1 MTTENTFQNDMFATV
16 LLNPQAN
23 FEDFVANGYNS
34 DNTGLLTPD
43 EYKKLDKVQE
53 AFTQNGV
60 FNEDAFNNA
69 YLTAAYRYN
78 ELAEEDLFDKLEQ
91 YVEYSPISMYAP
103 LDKQTADW
111 TPTVEK
117 IKNPFESTYGLNE
130 LFGET
135 ETEKSKREL
144 AQTNTH
150 YFDWNEQKWVEQSP
164 DDFGL
169 SGFIKPAMVYAV
181 WQSDGFH
188 VDQETGK
195 TVAHQKGEWKTD
207 KDGRFYME
215 TVGDREHY
223 GMEIVSSWDTLTS
236 EGSFLNSINVF
247 ESDDKE
253 KSIAGTTFKLFFNIL
268 PYFIPGV
275 NTLYGGVHM
284 AYGLASIIPTVYKS
298 VEGMVL
304 GGDNKDY
311 DEHNALWQAMTK
323 AENWFKKIEF
333 STSDEAKGS
342 LMNYEQIGQ
351 IVGDVFSQIYE
362 QRAAASIAGKIIGSE
377 KNTINLM
384 KDLQKKYGN
393 EALIAQ
399 LNGTKAEDFFS
410 VVARNSSKMKQL
422 SERQSKLAKQ
432 LSLGYMALTQSS
444 EVYQQGL
451 EAGYDRRAA
460 GITSLLAMGGQYA
473 LMMNNK
479 LGDWF
484 LDKTTGYVKN
494 DLNKEIGKALMT
506 VMPDVQKAIN
516 AIDKAA
522 HSAAKVEAKKGLVS
536 SLIKAKDKIANLVKN
551 GPNDYLGNAGI
562 EAIEE
567 VTEEAAID
575 LAKGITD
582 TLSWLGVW
590 RKQGDYFKD
599 GFLTQQTFE
608 RYLTSAIGGAI
619 GGTLFELNTKVISPK
634 INGEVA
640 KNNQRDIIELVR
652 DGHVDEVL
660 KEIDKLGSIGNT
672 KSTPIKLGDLQ
683 LNIGTP
689 AETLS
694 TTQQVA
700 STLKGYVQW
709 IDGVLNQ
716 GGLKHNEQEIITNAL
731 ITHQAA
737 KLFKES
743 GLDKFVIEDFTN
755 YAQKYVDILAEF
767 ENTEEDKRSPEL
779 KKKVEEARQ
788 KASDIV
794 EGKKAEHYMQ
804 VAALI
809 LNPDIKNAFDNM
821 SLKSFAEAF
830 YDKEVKNITEE
841 ELKIIEE
848 EYKKYIESSDVLEYL
863 NTRVEAFKN
872 LESKFSNAINSYV
885 KSNYINVRR
894 KTFSEFLELDKLSA
908 LNNQLVSYINFDNLE
923 NLIETVPNEEL
934 QFELSMELEELAKKW
949 ENKDSGVIQEAINF
963 LYKIKESS
971 KNKDLVDQEI
981 INLNQN
987 KNLVY
992 NLLDQIHALELGVDS
1007 GIVFDNFVKGNVFE
1021 LLDKN
1026 GIFTNKFNEIIKI
1039 IEWNNIKL
1047 TDEEKE
1053 LLKTNFQNKISNKF
1067 ESIPAYKLS
1076 PKSIDYILK
1085 SIAAEA
1091 KQDLETT
1098 LNLINE
1104 LKTKLDEGEITP
1116 EQFIA
1121 QSRNLYIDTAFYSRL
1136 DFSPLDYYNW
1146 KLYIKGYNKEDLDFR
1161 LNENGNNLDAIK
1173 DEDNE
1178 NDEFDEYYY
1187 SNEFYSNDLN
1197 LYDSA
1202 FLKYYES
1209 LDTVDGVELEKYIDL
1224 KIEELIKTI
1233 GKEEIKK
1240 FIDIQALKLKLKE
1253 EYYNGKNI
1261 IDLIKKEFNLAY
1273 KKYKTEQEN
1282 QGLPVKNFNYT
1293 PEDEVTVAK
1302 LKPFEKNELYE
1313 TLKKLNIFINSNN
1326 SNIFDL
1332 LENLQNKFGKLKFSE
1347 FTASNVELK
1356 DVNDALKTLKMLKGL
1371 VTGMVDQEV
1380 TYETPFGFNTSII
1393 KFLNKYHDGKN
1404 VEKYSLI
1411 SKEEAE
1417 ILYKDIKALENR
1429 LEFIK
1434 TLQDLN
1440 SGSQLQKDV
1449 KMQENFQN
1457 IIFKRFKGLG
1467 SLTIDGTNIL
1477 EKIKDI
1483 LSSDIENDE
1492 KLLKIEDYLFDFV
1505 NNDKEKFKKL
1515 IEELKLNKDSIIK
1528 KQSLG
1533 LSETTTEIYDY
1544 DFLNWIAA
1552 ICSVKSSD
1560 FHRIY
1565 INYIETQPNDI
1576 APLYGQ
1582 KLALQLC
1589 YSFLKSENNLFKS
1602 YYDTISSS
1610 KNPYCDFLFYVQAI
1624 GGAGKSSVIAR
1635 TTYELLKFK
1644 NKEVGIL
1651 SPNESATTRLKES
1664 IFKNT
1669 PEVEP
1674 VIYTSEELLRKCL
1687 KSGSTEETVKKLL
1700 SLNTSDL
1707 VSEDQSLKKLKI
1719 DNVIELILDSNDLK
1733 NTLPKVVFID
1743 EVTNFGTPFLQFL
1756 NVVGSITKTKFVLL
1770 GDEAQLGLENT
1781 VDDIVL
1787 QGSIKLSF
1795 SMRYNNKLKGD
1806 NDKQISNFLQQT
1818 INTKILPN
1826 DNEYIPKIQKEYFKL
1841 SYYQNSSELIGDKI
1855 VKDLTGELNVFKNII
1870 ENNSEEKLLIITET
1884 GTISDKLEGA
1894 LNSVGITSANY
1905 RISSINPTAHNSVQ
1919 GDEANYVIV
1928 DSLSFTQENAF
1939 INFKKFYT
1947 TISRSL
1953 KGSLF
1958 YDPNSI
1964 LSNLYNITSIEKPY
1978 EPYILFDRE
1987 IVSNLK
1993 QKIITRYKKI
2003 LSPESSSTTV
2013 TPTVTPTTTV
2023 ESEPVTPVVTS
2034 EFVVEHEPESNPTP
2048 STEPEKKETVD
2059 EDYDEDSNE
2068 DNDDSDDDSD
2078 EVEHETVDEEPKKED
2093 IENLEEKKNIIE
2105 PIKQPEKDSNE
2116 DNNQSE
2122 DVINQEHIDELD
2134 QTFQQTIEQIE
2145 NVFQYTEDNDDNF
2158 NNTNEFNGK
2167 INELGVSI
2175 KDNNSVVANNPIT
2188 SKETTTTDAF
2198 VPLRLYTFYNRLNC
2212 QYNSSGNYLK
2222 NGNNNEDLNMFTPI
2236 DGKYD
2241 KSQINSFLFFK
2252 NMLSLY
2258 TESEIKNFLSRT
2270 SNESYGKII
2279 RQINQELNCNLNELS
2294 IGDIYLQAK
2303 PYNPSFDE
2311 SISTFKYG
2319 ESEPLK
2325 EKDIFI
2331 SLMREVKIK
2340 GESYFITIGV
2350 FPKKSTLSEALNS
2363 GSINQTT
2370 YDAFEQFENFLSEKL
2385 TSQNQVRIPLY
2396 NANQYLQNL
2405 KQITKPKGDL
2415 IEEDMD
2421 LNSFSNYLGL
2431 YFNKQDIKILSENGK
2446 GVSPAT
2452 YIDNIVEN
2460 LVSKNISDRDSEI
2473 AKKRKQLNEVLY
2485 EEKKDDFG
2493 GINKVFKLRGRPVL
2507 QVYVTPEI
2515 YKYIPIYPKSRSFE
2529 EALQELD
2536 TIPNSKMFMDYNSTL
2551 ELLHKILPYKD
2562 IFISQLNKFYKS
2574 ISDTKKDLKRIIQ
2587 NTIQFLENTDY
2598 DLTFDQFKKDRSI
2611 EFNNSKLFRHA
2622 GFLICQQ
2629 INNLNKFTEEVWF
2642 VTKNPQRPRIALSK
2656 FKSEIKDALSK
2667 MKIYYNKAGQ
2677 KNPNESDKT
2686 FKLDFDSSKD
2696 YYKVTRSTQMPT
2708 FQLEIEEVINKVLN
2722 QDSNQIN
2729 IIPIDTIGE
2738 NQEFLKPESELEIK
2752 KSEQLKYLEQNS
2764 DYINGQLINYTG
2776 TLESKIKF
2784 LDEFFQYLKSSD
2796 FQDLLNGLQ
2805 DPNPDFALTLDDAMD
2820 FDGNV
2825 KNFINKIK
2833 QEFQIHDEDKIL
2845 DLLDILNNIKEIKCE

>member
-1 MTTENTFQNDMFATV
+1 MNTDNTFQNDMFATV
-16 LLNPQAN
+16 LMNPQSK
-23 FEDFVANGYNS
+23 FEDFVAHGYNS
-34 DNTGLLTPD
+34 DNTGLLTPE

-53 AFTQNGV
+53 AFTQDGV
-60 FNEDAFNNA
+60 FNEEAFNNA
-69 YLTAAYRYN
+69 YLTAAYTYN
-78 ELAEEDLFDKLEQ
+78 ALAEGDLFKKLEE
-91 YVEYSPISMYAP
+91 YVEYSPVSMYAP
-103 LDKQTADW
+103 LDKNTSDW
-111 TPTVEK
+111 TPSVEK
-117 IKNPFESTYGLNE
+117 IRNPFESTYGLNS

-150 YFDWNEQKWVEQSP
+150 YFDWNEQKWVEESP

-169 SGFIKPAMVYAV
+169 SGFVKPAMVYAV
-181 WQSDGFH
+181 WQSDGYH

-195 TVAHQKGEWKTD
+195 TVAHQKGDWKTD
-207 KDGRFYME
+207 KDGKFYME
-215 TVGDREHY
+215 TVGDRESY
-223 GMEIVSSWDTLTS
+223 GMETVSSWDTLTS

-253 KSIAGTTFKLFFNIL
+253 KSIAGTTFKLFFNVL
-268 PYFIPGV
+268 PYFIPGL
-275 NTLYGGVHM
+275 NTIYGGIHM

-298 VEGMVL
+298 VEGMIL

-460 GITSLLAMGGQYA
+460 GITSLLAMGGQYM

-484 LDKTTGYVKN
+484 LDKTTGYVK
-494 DLNKEIGKALMT
+494 DGLNKEIKSALLK
-506 VMPDVQKAIN
+506 VMPDVQKAVN
-516 AIDKAA
+516 AIDKAT
-522 HSAAKVEAKKGLVS
+522 HSAAKIEAKKGLVS
-536 SLIKAKDKIANLVKN
+536 SLIKAKDKIVNLIKN

-575 LAKGITD
+575 LAKGVTD

-619 GGTLFELNTKVISPK
+619 GGALFELNTNVISPK

-652 DGHVDEVL
+652 DGHVEEVL
-660 KEIDKLGSIGNT
+660 KEIDKLGLIGNT

-700 STLKGYVQW
+700 NTLKDYVQW
-709 IDGVLNQ
+709 VDGVLNQ
-716 GGLKHNEQEIITNAL
+716 GGLKHNNQEIITNAL

-737 KLFKES
+737 RLFKES

-755 YAQKYVDILAEF
+755 YAQQYVDVLAEF

-830 YDKEVKNITEE
+830 YNKEITNITEE
-841 ELKIIEE
+841 ELKTIEE

-872 LESKFSNAINSYV
+872 LENKFSNVIKDYV

-894 KTFSEFLELDKLSA
+894 KTFSEFIELDKLTA
-908 LNNQLVSYINFDNLE
+908 LNNQLVNYINFDNLKA
-923 NLIETVPNEEL
+923 LIETIPNEEL
-934 QFELSMELEELAKKW
+934 QFELSMELEILAKKW

-992 NLLDQIHALELGVDS
+992 NLLDQIHSLELGS
-1007 GIVFDNFVKGNVFE
+1007 NAGIVFDNFIKGNVFE

-1053 LLKTNFQNKISNKF
+1053 ILKTNFQNKISNKF

-1085 SIAAEA
+1085 SIATEA
-1091 KQDLETT
+1091 KQNLETT

-1104 LKTKLDEGEITP
+1104 LKIKLDEGEITT
-1116 EQFIA
+1116 EQFIE
-1121 QSRNLYIDTAFYSRL
+1121 QSQNLYIDTAFYSRL

-1146 KLYIKGYNKEDLDFR
+1146 KIYIKGYNKEDLDFR
-1161 LNENGNNLDAIK
+1161 LNENGNDFNAIK

-1197 LYDSA
+1197 LYDAA

-1209 LDTVDGVELEKYIDL
+1209 LDTVDGVELEKYINL

-1233 GKEEIKK
+1233 NKEEIKK

-1253 EYYNGKNI
+1253 EYYNGKDI
-1261 IDLIKKEFNLAY
+1261 IELIKKEFNTAY
-1273 KKYKTEQEN
+1273 NKYKIEQETK
-1282 QGLPVKNFNYT
+1282 GLPVKTFRYT
-1293 PEDEVTVAK
+1293 PEDDITVAK
-1302 LKPFEKNELYE
+1302 LKPFEKNGLYE

-1332 LENLQNKFGKLKFSE
+1332 LENLQNKFNKLKFSE
-1347 FTASNVELK
+1347 FTTSNIELK
-1356 DVNDALKTLKMLKGL
+1356 DINDALKTLKMLKGL
-1371 VTGMVDQEV
+1371 VTGMIDYEV

-1411 SKEEAE
+1411 SEKEALV
-1417 ILYKDIKALENR
+1417 LYQDIKALENR
-1429 LEFIK
+1429 LEFVK

-1440 SGSQLQKDV
+1440 SGSQLQKDT

-1467 SLTIDGTNIL
+1467 SLTIDGTDIL
-1477 EKIKDI
+1477 EKIKDV

-1544 DFLNWIAA
+1544 DFLNWLAA

-1560 FHRIY
+1560 FHRTY
-1565 INYIETQPNDI
+1565 INYIETQPNNI

-1602 YYDTISSS
+1602 YYDTISSY

-1644 NKEVGIL
+1644 NKEVGVL
-1651 SPNESATTRLKES
+1651 SPNESATARLKES

-1669 PEVEP
+1669 PDVEP
-1674 VIYTSEELLRKCL
+1674 VVYTAEELLRKCL
-1687 KSGSTEETVKKLL
+1687 KSGSTDETVKKLL

-1707 VSEDQSLKKLKI
+1707 VTEDQSLKKLKI
-1719 DNVIELILDSNDLK
+1719 NNATELILDSVDLK
-1733 NTLPKVVFID
+1733 NALPKVVFID

-1795 SMRYNNKLKGD
+1795 SMRYSNILKGQ

-1826 DNEYIPKIQKEYFKL
+1826 DNEYIPKIQKEYFRL

-1870 ENNSEEKLLIITET
+1870 ETNPEEKLLIITET
-1884 GTISDKLEGA
+1884 GTITDKLEDA

-1947 TISRSL
+1947 TVSRSL

-1978 EPYILFDRE
+1978 EPYILFDSE
-1987 IVSNLK
+1987 IISDLK
-1993 QKIITRYKKI
+1993 QKIITRYKEI
-2003 LSPESSSTTV
+2003 LPPMSLPTTV
-2013 TPTVTPTTTV
+2013 TPTVTPTITV
-2023 ESEPVTPVVTS
+2023 
-2034 EFVVEHEPESNPTP
+2034 EPESTTP
-2048 STEPEKKETVD
+2048 MVKSETMVKPEPEPELTIEPEKKETVD
-2059 EDYDEDSNE
+2059 EDYDENSNE
-2068 DNDDSDDDSD
+2068 DNDDFDDDSA
-2078 EVEHETVDEEPKKED
+2078 EVEHETVDENPKTED
-2093 IENLEEKKNIIE
+2093 TEQKNNNSE
-2105 PIKQPEKDSNE
+2105 PIKQNTEHNE
-2116 DNNQSE
+2116 ENNDQDDNEESNNQEKINEIDSSFKNIMKKSE
-2122 DVINQEHIDELD
+2122 EKIQGNDDG
-2134 QTFQQTIEQIE
+2134 
-2145 NVFQYTEDNDDNF
+2145 DDNF
-2158 NNTNEFNGK
+2158 NNTTPFNK
-2167 INELGVSI
+2167 KSNELGVII
-2175 KDNNSVVANNPIT
+2175 KDSDSKTANNPIT
-2188 SKETTTTDAF
+2188 VRENKNNDDFIS
-2198 VPLRLYTFYNRLNC
+2198 LRLYTFYNRLNC
-2212 QYNSSGNYLK
+2212 QYDSERNYLK
-2222 NGNNNEDLNMFTPI
+2222 NGDSNEDLNIFNAV
-2236 DGKYD
+2236 DGKYS

-2258 TESEIKNFLSRT
+2258 SEGEIKNFLNKKT
-2270 SNESYGKII
+2270 NQSYGKII
-2279 RQINQELNCNLNELS
+2279 SQINQELNCDLNELS

-2303 PYNPSFDE
+2303 KYNQFFDE

-2319 ESEPLK
+2319 ESSSLNN
-2325 EKDIFI
+2325 DDVFI

-2340 GESYFITIGV
+2340 DKSYFITIGV
-2350 FPKKSTLSEALNS
+2350 FPKKETLSTALQS
-2363 GSINQTT
+2363 GSINQKTFDT
-2370 YDAFEQFENFLSEKL
+2370 FESFEDYLSNRL
-2385 TSQNQVRIPLY
+2385 TNETQVRIPLY

-2405 KQITKPKGDL
+2405 KQIIKSKGDL
-2415 IEEDMD
+2415 IEEDNMD

-2431 YFNKQDIKILSENGK
+2431 YFNKQDIKVLSENGK
-2446 GVSPAT
+2446 GISPIE
-2452 YIDNIVEN
+2452 YIDNVVEN
-2460 LVSKNISDRDSEI
+2460 LVSKDIPDRNSEI
-2473 AKKRKQLNEVLY
+2473 EKKRQQLNEVLY
-2485 EEKKDDFG
+2485 EEKKDEFG
-2493 GINKVFKLRGRPVL
+2493 NIDKIFKLRGRPVL

-2551 ELLHKILPYKD
+2551 ELLYKILPYKD
-2562 IFISQLNKFYKS
+2562 IFINQLNKFYKS
-2574 ISDTKKDLKRIIQ
+2574 VSDTKKDLKRIIQ
-2587 NTIQFLENTDY
+2587 NTINFLENTDY
-2598 DLTFDQFKKDRSI
+2598 DITFDQFKKDRSI
-2611 EFNNSKLFRHA
+2611 EFSNSKLFRYA
-2622 GFLICQQ
+2622 GYLICQQ
-2629 INNLNKFTEEVWF
+2629 INNLNKFTEEVWY
-2642 VTKNPQRPRIALSK
+2642 VTKNPQRTKIALTS
-2656 FKSEIKDALSK
+2656 FKNEIKQKLYGMS
-2667 MKIYYNKAGQ
+2667 IYYNKAGQ
-2677 KNPNESDKT
+2677 KNLNESDKT
-2686 FKLDFDSSKD
+2686 FKLDFESSKD
-2696 YYKVTRSTQMPT
+2696 YYKVTRSIQMPT
-2708 FQLEIEEVINKVLN
+2708 FYLEIEEVFNKILN
-2722 QDSNQIN
+2722 QGENNIN
-2729 IIPIDTIGE
+2729 IISINQTVE
-2738 NQEFLKPESELEIK
+2738 NQESLKVKNTLDAEK
-2752 KSEQLKYLEQNS
+2752 TKQLKDLENNS
-2764 DYINGQLINYTG
+2764 EYINTQLYTYEG
-2776 TLESKIKF
+2776 TLENKINF
-2784 LDEFFQYLKSSD
+2784 LNNFFQYLKSED
-2796 FQDLLNGLQ
+2796 FQDLRDSLT
-2805 DPNPDFALTLDDAMD
+2805 DPEYGLTLEEAIEADKNA
-2820 FDGNV
+2820 
-2825 KNFINKIK
+2825 KNFINQIK
-2833 QEFQIHDEDKIL
+2833 QVFQIKDEEKIIK
-2845 DLLDILNNIKEIKCE
+2845 LLDILNNIKEINCE